1 MSNQES
7 FEQESE
13 VVGKIEDERVKLCFS
28 QDTLD
33 LFQMVLNAPT
43 DDLFEL
49 AKIAGLNPLTDYAG
63 GDFRNIDLS
72 DKDLSG
78 ADLSGTNFLGANLSG
93 TNLSGT
99 DLTDANLSDAN
110 LSGANLSG
118 TDLIDANLSGANL
131 SRANLSGT
139 DLTDA
144 NLSGTNLSGANLSG
158 TDLTDANLSDANLSG
173 ANLSGA
179 SLSGANLSGANL
191 SGALIVRAFLSNANF
206 SQSSLVNATLLR
218 SNLSQSNL
226 REARL
231 NHSNL
236 LGCNL
241 SNTDLSNT
249 DLSNADLSNTDLT
262 NSILKCANLSDVNL
276 STAIVEGARFADNK
290 GISEASKLDIKN
302 RKAILTYD
310 IREILFDWKELSSDD
325 REWMIKTG
333 ESKEILDGT
342 KLIEENKSIDG
353 LFIIL
358 RGEFVVSVQGEFVA
372 SVMDKRRVATLS
384 GGEVVGEMSFVRH
397 LPPSATVE
405 AVQNSCVWVLSRN
418 KLTEKLNDDL
428 AFSSRFYKYLA
439 IVSSD
444 RATRTTLASIDQFK
458 SRSTFIN
465 SQQSQN
471 ISDDTSFASLLING
485 DINNSNMYM
494 DRDAQSEAVSG
505 VNYLNHSEIPSS

>member
-1 MSNQES
+1 MSKQES

-13 VVGKIEDERVKLCFS
+13 VVEKIEDERVKLCFS

-33 LFQMVLNAPT
+33 LFQIVLDAPT

-72 DKDLSG
+72 NKDLSG
-78 ADLSGTNFLGANLSG
+78 ADLSGTNFLGSNLSG

-99 DLTDANLSDAN
+99 DLSESN
-110 LSGANLSG
+110 
-118 TDLIDANLSGANL
+118 
-131 SRANLSGT
+131 
-139 DLTDA
+139 
-144 NLSGTNLSGANLSG
+144 
-158 TDLTDANLSDANLSG
+158 
-173 ANLSGA
+173 
-179 SLSGANLSGANL
+179 LSGANLSGANL
-191 SGALIVRAFLSNANF
+191 SGANLSGANLSGANLSDTLIVRAFLVNANL
-206 SQSSLVNATLLR
+206 SQSSLTQATLLR
-218 SNLSQSNL
+218 SNLSKSNL
-226 REARL
+226 RGAKL
-231 NHSNL
+231 NYSNL
-236 LGCNL
+236 TGSNL

-249 DLSNADLSNTDLT
+249 NLSSANLSNTNLS
-262 NSILKCANLSDVNL
+262 NSILKCADLSDANL

-290 GISEASKLDIKN
+290 GIPEASKLDIKN

-310 IREILFDWKELSSDD
+310 IREILLDWKELSNSD
-325 REWMIKTG
+325 REWMIEAG

-358 RGEFVVSVQGEFVA
+358 RGEFIVSVQGEFIV
-372 SVMDKRRVATLS
+372 SVMDKRQVATLS

-405 AVQNSCVWVLSRN
+405 AVQNSYVWVLSRK
-418 KLTEKLNDDL
+418 KLTEKLNNDL

-465 SQQSQN
+465 SQQTQN
-471 ISDDTSFASLLING
+471 ISDDTSFAALLING
-485 DINNSNMYM
+485 DINNSNVCI
-494 DRDAQSEAVSG
+494 DRDAKSEAALG
-505 VNYLNHSEIPSS
+505 VTYLNYSEIPSS